1 MEDQILSDK
10 ENYDNFIKPKLES
23 KGENIKMQAKM
34 RSIMGTGRTKV
45 WRPDNVKFIDQLI
58 QRINKDKNKDN

>member
-10 ENYDNFIKPKLES
+10 ENYDNFIKPKLEG

-34 RSIMGTGRTKV
+34 RAIMGTGRTKV